1 MPGPDNNPANNTNTD
16 TADSDIYDVSIT
28 TLPPRVR
35 KLAERV
41 QSRLGLWPWQLLS
54 VPSVQ
59 RPDLNPTSWSVHTIE
74 ALSALVTRE
83 TAEAERAD
91 RADRADRARTSTA
104 ATTANR
110 STRRSSRLNTKTTET
125 NQDTA
130 VNTDADAAAAAAAD
144 SVARRVVH
152 RVASQL
158 AQAVD
163 DRVRKQ
169 TRLSRDG
176 DTILSTP
183 KRPCLTCQ
191 DIRKILGRGGGRG
204 GGGGGGGKEISNKN
218 NSNDNNEGQDLD
230 QDQHEGDEGTRASR
244 KLPQRQKH
252 PRGRAVSEELG
263 EDLPGVQDLDDL
275 EDNIDPM
282 LRSSKTDAHD
292 HGRYSSPSHYR
303 PLMIHGHDSHVPDA
317 DGGKNNNGNE
327 DNNDDCDDGALVLTD
342 PTVPDSFVDDQE
354 RTAAMTLTTTSRQQ
368 VQRLRD
374 TVTELHDK
382 LDHLRASL
390 AVEASDDTAKEDPRH
405 KAANR
410 VAQIQRDLDSAE
422 AKLRGR
428 YTAEESLASAM
439 QAMAA
444 ATAGSYHGNN
454 NNNRSYDTSTTILQ
468 QMQTALESYRYET
481 QQIYAAPIASLR
493 VTLAKARE
501 EAEAMEEA
509 HLRIE
514 QDIEEVTQGIQ
525 VFEERRRLWVTYE
538 NVLRIGPD
546 NLGRLLGRFPGLEG
560 ILREA
565 CRELDL
571 RLKGTDP
578 P

>member
-1 MPGPDNNPANNTNTD
+1 MPRPHNNYANDTDSNT
-16 TADSDIYDVSIT
+16 AASDIYDVDVNVT
-28 TLPPRVR
+28 MLPPRVR

-59 RPDLNPTSWSVHTIE
+59 RPDLNPTTWSVHTIE

-83 TAEAERAD
+83 TAEAPQVGQAE
-91 RADRADRARTSTA
+91 RADRARTSTA
-104 ATTANR
+104 ATAANR
-110 STRRSSRLNTKTTET
+110 STRRSTRLNKRTTET

-130 VNTDADAAAAAAAD
+130 IDTNAEADADADAAAASAD
-144 SVARRVVH
+144 SVVH
-152 RVASQL
+152 RIASQL

-163 DRVRKQ
+163 DRVRRQ
-169 TRLSRDG
+169 TRLSREG
-176 DTILSTP
+176 DTVLSTP

-191 DIRKILGRGGGRG
+191 DIRKVLGRGGGRG
-204 GGGGGGGKEISNKN
+204 GGGVNQDGSSNKN
-218 NSNDNNEGQDLD
+218 NSNNNNGGQDPD
-230 QDQHEGDEGTRASR
+230 QDQLEGDEGSRASR

-263 EDLPGVQDLDDL
+263 EDLLGVQDLDDL

-282 LRSSKTDAHD
+282 LRISNNDAHH
-292 HGRYSSPSHYR
+292 HGPYSSPSHYR
-303 PLMIHGHDSHVPDA
+303 PLMIQGHDSHIPDA
-317 DGGKNNNGNE
+317 NGGKNHNSNE
-327 DNNDDCDDGALVLTD
+327 DNNDDGALSLTD

-354 RTAAMTLTTTSRQQ
+354 RAAAVTLTTTIRQQ
-368 VQRLRD
+368 VQRLQD

-390 AVEASDDTAKEDPRH
+390 TGEASHVATKKDPRH
-405 KAANR
+405 KAAGR
-410 VAQIQRDLDSAE
+410 VAQLQRDLDAAE
-422 AKLRGR
+422 TKLRER

-444 ATAGSYHGNN
+444 AARGSNHGNN
-454 NNNRSYDTSTTILQ
+454 NDRSDDTSTTILQ
-468 QMQTALESYRYET
+468 QMQTALESYRHET
-481 QQIYAAPIASLR
+481 LQIYAAPIASLV

-501 EAEAMEEA
+501 EAEALEEA
-509 HLRIE
+509 HLRVE
-514 QDIEEVTQGIQ
+514 QDIEEVTQAIQ

-538 NVLRIGPD
+538 NVLRIGP
-546 NLGRLLGRFPGLEG
+546 NSLGRLLGRFPGLEG

-571 RLKGTDP
+571 GSKGADWP
-578 P
+578 